1 VGPSIVCSRSGIVTA
16 LTVKN
21 NASCNVTT
29 CSFVEV
35 LVSNDRA
42 ASSYR
47 SSFLRNDREYATEY
61 KCIFRNTLGLHITS
75 VNDTHYLHEW
85 HTLPVWMI
93 NITCVIDTH
102 YLYESYTL
110 PVWMIHITCMNDTLP
125 VWMIHITCM
134 TDTHYL
140 HEWYTLPVWM
150 IHITCMN
157 DTHYL
162 CESYTL
168 SVWKIHITC
177 MNDKHYLYEWC
188 TLPVWMVHIKI
199 CCVVYTY
206 LIFHDNWHPF
216 ATVLSPSVDC
226 YRFDIQMTVR
236 RDIFL

>member
-1 VGPSIVCSRSGIVTA
+1 MHISQHFGP
-16 LTVKN
+16 
-21 NASCNVTT
+21 
-29 CSFVEV
+29 
-35 LVSNDRA
+35 
-42 ASSYR
+42 
-47 SSFLRNDREYATEY
+47 
-61 KCIFRNTLGLHITS
+61 
-75 VNDTHYLHEW
+75 THYLCEW
-85 HTLPVWMI
+85 YTLPAWMTH
-93 NITCVIDTH
+93 ITCMNDKHYLCDWYTLSVWIIHITRMNDTH
-102 YLYESYTL
+102 YLYE
-110 PVWMIHITCMNDTLP
+110 W
-125 VWMIHITCM
+125 
-134 TDTHYL
+134 
-140 HEWYTLPVWM
+140 
-150 IHITCMN
+150 HITCMN

-177 MNDKHYLYEWC
+177 MNDTHYLYEWC